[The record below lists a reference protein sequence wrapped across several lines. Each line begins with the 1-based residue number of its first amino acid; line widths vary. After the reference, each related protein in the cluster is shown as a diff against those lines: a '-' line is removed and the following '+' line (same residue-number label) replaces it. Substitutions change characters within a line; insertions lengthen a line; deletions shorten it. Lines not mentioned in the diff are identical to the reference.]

1 MQFANDSWRIQQS
14 IFTLGYFEHIKM
26 CKNIPLHYAQLCIC
40 NFFDFMNVD
49 LEKSF
54 KISNY
59 VGNWISLD
67 FLQLFFHLF
76 KMLHCVKPQPSSN
89 STVQDCIYVPS
100 T

>member
-14 IFTLGYFEHIKM
+14 IFTLGYFEYIKM

-40 NFFDFMNVD
+40 NLFDFMNVD
-49 LEKSF
+49 LKNHLKSQLCR
-54 KISNY
+54 Y
-59 VGNWISLD
+59 LD
-67 FLQLFFHLF
+67 FPRFFATFFHLF